1 MHQGCTEVAPGCTR
15 DATGLQQGLHQSHIR
30 DALELHQGCIRVALE
45 LHQGCIRDALEL
57 QQDCTRLALGMQQ
70 GCTRIPSGMHWNCTR
85 DAPGLHQRCTGVAPG
100 LQQRCIRVAPGLHQ
114 SRIRDAPEMHQGC
127 TYEHNLSPNP
137 PSPLLPSSQ
146 PPPNQEGQ
154 EVAAHPFPFA
164 AVVPFWV
171 SSPPPS
177 PPPNKRNNPWL
188 CFALQQ
194 HRRGFGEQ
202 RFGHR
207 HPLQAGRRPEV
218 LPL

>member
-1 MHQGCTEVAPGCTR
+1 MHW
-15 DATGLQQGLHQSHIR
+15 
-30 DALELHQGCIRVALE
+30 
-45 LHQGCIRDALEL
+45 
-57 QQDCTRLALGMQQ
+57 
-70 GCTRIPSGMHWNCTR
+70 GCTRIPSGMHWKCTR

-177 PPPNKRNNPWL
+177 PPPNKRNNP
-188 CFALQQ
+188 CFALLCSNIAEALVSKGLATVIRYRQDDD
-194 HRRGFGEQ
+194 Q
-202 RFGHR
+202 RSSHYDELLAAEAR
-207 HPLQAGRRPEV
+207 
-218 LPL
+218 